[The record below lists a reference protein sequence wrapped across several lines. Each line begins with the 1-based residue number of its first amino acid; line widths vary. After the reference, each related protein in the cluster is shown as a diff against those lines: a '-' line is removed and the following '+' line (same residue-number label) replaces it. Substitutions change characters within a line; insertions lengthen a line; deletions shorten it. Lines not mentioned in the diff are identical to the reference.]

1 MSIETIDPDRNS
13 TKAALV
19 ARTLAEGGYDD
30 FVMIEPETA
39 QDVLTDERRRILR
52 ELQEHDHESVRALA
66 RELDRDKGA
75 VSRDLTVLAG
85 HDLVEFE
92 ERGRGK
98 APRLK
103 HSTVIAEPIV

>member
-1 MSIETIDPDRNS
+1 MSIETIDPERDP

-19 ARTLAEGGYDD
+19 ARALAEGGFDD
-30 FVMIEPETA
+30 FIMVKPETA
-39 QDVLTDERRRILR
+39 QEILTDERRRIVR
-52 ELQEHDHESVRALA
+52 ELEERDYDSVRALA
-66 RELDRDKGA
+66 RELGRDKGA
-75 VSRDLTVLAG
+75 VSRDLSVLAS

-98 APRLK
+98 APLLK